1 MSKKIVLIFNT
12 NKSEAV
18 ETAEKLLT
26 SSALGEAEFLL
37 PESEALLLGAKGT
50 DNFDGALFAL
60 VLGGDGTFLRAAR
73 MFFGRKIPLYG
84 INLGRLGFLSTGLP
98 ENIEADIKKILDGKY
113 RLLERE
119 VIKGSVVRQG
129 KTAATMYALN
139 DLVISKTSLSRV
151 VELQVS
157 VNGELLSNYL
167 SDGVIFATPT
177 GSTAYALSA
186 GGPVVPPNVSCLI
199 MAPICA
205 HTLFARPVVL
215 NGKDK
220 IAVELMSRTAK
231 LCLTQD
237 GQLGYELFA
246 GDRLEAELAAEF
258 KVCTIEPDGTSYY
271 DLLRRKLSWGFNGTD
286 ERMIPND

>member
-12 NKSEAV
+12 NKPEAV
-18 ETAEKLLT
+18 ETAKKLLA
-26 SSALGEAEFLL
+26 SSAFGRRKFLL
-37 PESEALLLGAKGT
+37 PENEALLLGTEGT
-50 DNFDGALFAL
+50 NNFDGALFAL
-60 VLGGDGTFLRAAR
+60 VLGGDGTFLSAAR
-73 MFFGRKIPLYG
+73 MFFGKKIPLYG

-98 ENIEADIKKILDGKY
+98 ENIEADVKKILDGKY

-119 VIKGSVVRQG
+119 VIKGSVIRQG
-129 KTAATMYALN
+129 RTAATMYALN

-167 SDGVIFATPT
+167 SDGIIFATPT

-237 GQLGYELFA
+237 GQLSYELFA

-258 KVCTIEPDGTSYY
+258 KVYTIEPDGTSYY
-271 DLLRRKLSWGFNGTD
+271 DLLRRKLSWGFNGRD